1 MEKAGSG
8 VKQKTLQELLALYNF
23 VITDWYMQSQQHERR
38 LISQNSSRQTTNEHL
53 KNRVYRHAP

>member
-23 VITDWYMQSQQHERR
+23 VITDWSMRSHLHERR
-38 LISQNSSRQTTNEHL
+38 LIVQKLQSANNERTL
-53 KNRVYRHAP
+53 